1 MREMR
6 DYQEKIFDKEFEW
19 VKLGTNIDVITDDIQ
34 RTLQKMREVTSKY
47 YNLNFGRKDENSICY
62 GIISDNNGRE
72 SIVRLF
78 EKDKVEKFNDI
89 GRSAIVL
96 IDYCNNKDNITKE
109 SFIEQS
115 VQSLMKEYL
124 SIVPSEKN
132 TMRRKDIINMIEQ
145 LNRLN
150 DDKINNSIN
159 NVKLDCGTKLNI
171 NENNYIITKIK
182 KNENNNIYEIILS
195 EENDFIKEHGC

>member
-47 YNLNFGRKDENSICY
+47 YNLNFGRKDENSIYY

-150 DDKINNSIN
+150 DDNINNSIN

-195 EENDFIKEHGC
+195 EENDFVKEHGC